1 VADNTTITMRIA
13 FYILFLFTFSQLG
26 ATDIGILFISSSREI
41 SIKIEDGDPTKL
53 TVTEVVEFTPNRYYE
68 SATQLEGFCSLAVRT
83 SCIELIDVSPH
94 SASLLAEPRISL
106 SVGKC
111 TGMSASQL
119 NRFRYL
125 FDVDLGVKSP
135 PPTIHVV
142 IEYTA
147 SIEKKPPGWGIR
159 ITPYIHNADFIPPI
173 MFQMKNYRVRID
185 ASRERAI
192 TALLDGKVT
201 KDGTTEIV
209 LEKPSEV
216 EFLISDKKNEPTA
229 PSK

>member
-1 VADNTTITMRIA
+1 MRIA
-13 FYILFLFTFSQLG
+13 FYILSLFTFSQLG

-41 SIKIEDGDPTKL
+41 SIKIEDGNPAKL
-53 TVTEVVEFTPNRYYE
+53 TVREVVEFTPNRYYE
-68 SATQLEGFCSLAVRT
+68 SATPPEGSCSLAVRT
-83 SCIELIDVSPH
+83 SIVELLDVSPD
-94 SASLLAEPRISL
+94 SVKLLAEPKISL

-135 PPTIHVV
+135 PPNIHVV

-147 SIEKKPPGWGIR
+147 SIEKKPARWGIR
-159 ITPYIHNADFIPPI
+159 VSPYIHNFDFIPPI

-185 ASRERAI
+185 APREQAI
-192 TALLDGKVT
+192 TALLDGKVIEE
-201 KDGTTEIV
+201 GATEIV

-216 EFLISDKKNEPTA
+216 EFLISDKKN
-229 PSK
+229 K